1 MSYFII
7 FGGVGKIQSVYLQK
21 KKKAQREK
29 MKILERNK
37 LWRGERCWPQNSSED
52 RESPFCQVGGQARE
66 TPRGKVRHLTSC
78 LLASGYPVTQTH
90 LGPGFLAELRHDG

>member
-7 FGGVGKIQSVYLQK
+7 FGGVGKIESVYLQK
-21 KKKAQREK
+21 KKEAQREK

-66 TPRGKVRHLTSC
+66 TPRGKVRHLTSVYWPRAIP
-78 LLASGYPVTQTH
+78 LPTLIWG
-90 LGPGFLAELRHDG
+90 LGSWLS